1 MNIVTVTVEVNQYWL
16 EEHSKEGQD
25 AFAKVKEMVC
35 KAVPGIKVTSKGN
48 KLEIVSEDTTMSFRI
63 RSTVKKYLAEEYKM
77 SIEDGDYR
85 LTAKTSIVPD
95 PVDPPKTAA
104 PAEEAKKPDGSA
116 VPKEAED
123 EDEEDSGEEPE
134 ETSARNPGFRVV
146 KNEESKPTSE
156 PEGPSRDP
164 SSRRP
169 KGYTVVMPE
178 LDAFL
183 EELAIVVRNGKKFN
197 VMESVWSTTVLL
209 SMDSGHGISTVTR
222 QIVKTLEDN
231 GVTFNSISH
240 SPVIEAVIPE
250 DPEDAEREW
259 KKLFEAT
266 KMYSRDSSD
275 RHSTG
280 RKPSDPLAFL
290 VDISSCLGGV
300 DKKEFYENIKKLSE
314 IRGDYLLFFRV
325 PYIEENALRKLEQVL
340 NDVFVV
346 RKLVIPPLSNEQLLV
361 YLKYCLTQRN
371 VKLEA
376 DLDDALE
383 KLIAFEK
390 KDGRFSGLK
399 TIKRL
404 TDDIVCKLL
413 IREKDQERLTLDEA
427 TLMDIYV
434 EVKENDVDP
443 EVLLSELCGMDNVKQ
458 TIDGIVAQIKLYKEL
473 KSSGKK
479 LSAPTMHMRFVGS
492 PGTGKTTVARLV
504 AQIFKKNGILNKGYF
519 YEIKARDLCGR
530 YVGETAPKTSAYC
543 RDALGSVLFID
554 EAYTLFRDGGS
565 RADYGREAIDTL
577 ITEMENNRD
586 NLVVI
591 MAGYK
596 KEMDELMKANSGLES
611 RMPYEIAFRN
621 YTKDELVEIFFSMV
635 GEDFSYTDGF
645 DHAIRDFIKAIP
657 DSVVKS
663 DEFSNARMIRNLYE
677 RIWSKVAFRR
687 QNSPEEE
694 LILTE
699 DDVNRAIADDE
710 FRQLLNTKTKTIGF

>member
-16 EEHSKEGQD
+16 QEHSKDGQD
-25 AFAKVKEMVC
+25 AFGKVKEMLQ
-35 KAVPGIKVTSKGN
+35 KTVPGLKVTSKGC
-48 KLEIVSEDTTMSFRI
+48 KLEIISFDTTQSFQI
-63 RSTVKKYLAEEYKM
+63 RSAVKKYLTDEYKM
-77 SIEDGDYR
+77 SIEEGDYR

-95 PVDPPKTAA
+95 STEKPAA
-104 PAEEAKKPDGSA
+104 ASAEA
-116 VPKEAED
+116 
-123 EDEEDSGEEPE
+123 EPE
-134 ETSARNPGFRVV
+134 ETPEEPAAEESEDTSDDSEEKSASSASTGTPAFRVV
-146 KNEESKPTSE
+146 SGASDAPRPSKPDTE
-156 PEGPSRDP
+156 N
-164 SSRRP
+164 RP
-169 KGYTVVMPE
+169 KGYNVIMPE
-178 LDAFL
+178 LDSFI
-183 EELAIVVRNGKKFN
+183 EELDTVVRNGKKFK
-197 VMESVWSTTVLL
+197 VMESVWSTTILL
-209 SMDSGHGISTVTR
+209 SMDSGHGISTVTG
-222 QIVKTLEDN
+222 QIVRVLENN
-231 GVTFNSISH
+231 GITFNSVSH
-240 SPVIEAVIPE
+240 KAVTEVVIPE
-250 DPEDAEREW
+250 DPQEAERAW
-259 KKLFEAT
+259 DKLFEST
-266 KMYSRDSSD
+266 KMYAKDSSD
-275 RHSTG
+275 RYVGSG
-280 RKPSDPLAFL
+280 RKTSDPLAFL
-290 VDISSCLGGV
+290 VDISACLGEV
-300 DKKEFYENIKKLSE
+300 EKKEFYENIKKLSE
-314 IRGDYLLFFRV
+314 NRGDYLLIFRV

-340 NDVFVV
+340 TDVFVV
-346 RKLVIPPLSNEQLLV
+346 RELVIPPLSNEQLLI
-361 YLKYCLTQRN
+361 YLKYCLTQRG
-371 VKLEA
+371 VQLEG
-376 DLDDALE
+376 DLDEALE

-390 KDGRFSGLK
+390 KDGRFYGLK
-399 TIKRL
+399 TIRRL
-404 TDDIVCKLL
+404 TDDIVYKLL
-413 IREKDQERLTLDEA
+413 LREGSRDGLSLDEE

-434 EVKENDVDP
+434 SVKENDVDP

-554 EAYTLFRDGGS
+554 EAYTLFRDNGS

-596 KEMDELMKANSGLES
+596 NEMDDLMKANSGLES
-611 RMPYEIAFRN
+611 RMPYEITFRN

-645 DHAIRDFIKAIP
+645 DHAIREFIQSIP
-657 DSVVKS
+657 DNVVKS
-663 DEFSNARMIRNLYE
+663 AEFSNARMIRNLYE

-687 QNSPEEE
+687 QNSENEE

-710 FRQLLNTKTKTIGF
+710 FRQLLNIKTKTIGF